1 MPIRKLRGQ
10 TYDEIAIVSGES
22 IPTVD
27 GLSIPAHDYI
37 ANAYTDGNLT
47 SVTYKAGGAS
57 GTTVAVLT
65 LTYDDGGNLLTIT
78 KS

>member
-1 MPIRKLRGQ
+1 MATEPFGLAVRGLGVP
-10 TYDEIAIVSGES
+10 E
-22 IPTVD
+22 
-27 GLSIPAHDYI
+27 HDRIELGYSE
-37 ANAYTDGNLT
+37 GNLT

-65 LTYDDGGNLLTIT
+65 LTYHVSGALATVT